1 MHIEVRDLRGGD
13 RDKLAEID
21 GGNGWNADPILW
33 ASYLAD
39 QENGARVVVIAWSRE
54 RPVGYGTLVWE
65 PNYEPFRTARVPEI
79 NNLAV
84 TARVRRQGVA
94 TEIIHH
100 LEERARHAGR
110 VSIGLGVGL
119 YADYGPAQR
128 LYFGLGYRPDGRGI
142 THRYRPLA
150 PMETVPLDDDLV
162 LWLSKPLC

>member
-1 MHIEVRDLRGGD
+1 MHIELRDLRVGD

-39 QENGARVVVIAWSRE
+39 QENGVRLVVIAWNNE

-65 PNYEPFRTARVPEI
+65 AIYEPFRTARIPEI
-79 NNLAV
+79 NNLGVVAS
-84 TARVRRQGVA
+84 VRRQGVA
-94 TEIIHH
+94 SAIIHH
-100 LEERARHAGR
+100 LEERARCAGR
-110 VSIGLGVGL
+110 ASIGLGVGL

-142 THRYRPLA
+142 THRNRPLA
-150 PMETVPLDDDLV
+150 PLEMVSLDDDLV
-162 LWLSKPLC
+162 LWLSKPLF